1 MGLLKTIK
9 NLFTSSKKKEEKT
22 AGTTSQSS
30 PASGRTVVVGKSLVK
45 LPAATDTKTDTKSRK
60 SGTTESKSGST
71 GQKSGTGSTKTDNTA
86 EKKSTGTRN
95 NGTSSDGTKV
105 AVGKTSVTL
114 PKTGEIKKTE
124 TSLSS
129 AWQNHK
135 EKMQQKQLE
144 GIQKQKE
151 RQQDGPV
158 TEGNSIAA
166 IVNRGLQGFNEKQQ
180 EKNAAEKA
188 EKQQEYQLEMLY
200 GAVQTYEKQL
210 TALKNKA
217 ERDPESITQAD
228 VDQYNTWWE
237 QYQTVIGN
245 YNNVVEKIQ
254 TKQAQKEQDQQKI
267 RAALGLDAGIV
278 DAPQAGNQSVFDIDP
293 QKYAQDVEKTNE
305 GASVAAQQLRA
316 QLPKTLA
323 AIGTAGVASAQ
334 DALANAMGMGENI
347 VWALSPGAQ
356 KDAASAADHAKQVQ
370 AWKAEQQNAKDKMQK
385 AFELTEDD
393 QLGQFLVELN
403 YNFVQQGAAMVAGGA
418 IGKAGGTALRAAGGA
433 YKAAGANMAGKIGS
447 QAAQR
452 AAAAADLSGKALQ
465 GAAKYLQKNA
475 GLATMATLAG
485 STNYQA
491 AIEGGASNEQ
501 AMAYAVLTAAAE
513 TVTEKLFGGNPLMDN
528 ESGLVNRAL
537 YKMLGDR
544 KFLKALDSMPVEVFN
559 EGFEEVIAN
568 YLYSGAQAV
577 TGQKVELPT
586 ARENLHSF
594 ALGAAM
600 GGIGQATKAASGT
613 VNQALEDRE
622 IGKKL
627 QEMGAADELIATGL
641 ELPGSRA
648 QMRAKEL
655 QMKGSLPTA
664 RELGRQYREN
674 VAAQKLL
681 TARQM
686 DTERTVR
693 QMAQDVGAQVVF
705 DDAIANAAGKDNAAN
720 GYYQNGVLH
729 ISRDADQP
737 AMVVAKHE
745 LTHYLQQAAGTEYNA
760 FRDYAMAMAGDGAVQ
775 QMQERYARGGVTL
788 SEEEAMDEIAADFTE
803 QLLTDSGSIKQLIN
817 TNPTLADRFFAAL
830 REFLRK
836 LTGRVDP
843 KLKKAEQLWT
853 DAYKAA
859 QGNKNTA
866 REGGEKRYSFGGQN
880 AGTADVEKL
889 NRAVEL
895 QRDGADMERIRKE
908 TGWYT
913 GADGKWRF
921 EIDDSGMKYHRGGDA
936 AFSRNHPE
944 YAEYQN
950 LTQKMLYG
958 TLTAEEQ
965 SRLMELN
972 DVWGREYGRLSER
985 VDRGNATL
993 EDILDHEAL
1002 FQAYPQLRETRIVF
1016 AELPDGTRGQYD
1028 DRDNTIRL
1036 SKELRTAPEDTLIHE
1051 IQNVIQH
1058 QEGFA
1063 VGSSPEYWA
1072 VRDAESGEIKNRLRM
1087 QRRDL
1092 FRGLNREDQN
1102 KYTRYQELERELERL
1117 TYAEDGT
1124 EDAERYVRYDKESD
1138 RLYLELWGKE
1148 WFQKLSTLD
1157 RKLESGMGEEY
1168 RKLYRNTAG
1177 EIEARDAANR
1187 RAMTQEQRRETK
1199 PDTGDENTVFAEDEG
1214 KNGIRYS
1221 LKSFAD
1227 GKRFVDV
1234 QTDQEQFDG
1243 LSITEM
1249 NNLANKI
1256 IKRKYGNKVI
1266 GTDNTVF
1273 VNGRSAK
1280 KYVYYA
1286 HGTPDDVIEAKARAS
1301 TELDNLIDAGTNF
1314 RTRPDGA
1321 DGHVH
1326 ADVIGGFSYF
1336 DTIFKVGTQ
1345 YYKGVIN
1352 IKNIGNGR
1360 LLWGVTKT
1368 ENITQDIYDS
1378 YGENPTVTFLRD
1390 VSMKS
1395 VLQNNDS
1402 VKKYS
1407 LKRDRSDLKSL
1418 REERKQVRD
1427 QIGHLEWLEERA
1439 GSLTAEDAEAM
1450 ADLRARERELTERI
1464 DAKMR
1469 AAKSQ
1474 HGTEAER
1481 ILKKGA
1487 EEAAAV
1493 RPTEAKKTLRS
1504 SLLDTFSIQA
1514 GSRKALGAK
1523 IDDVA
1528 EQILQKGYAS
1538 ASDEAELF
1546 RSLYNAG
1553 IVVDTTSSR
1562 EYAEIRND
1570 LKGVKLYVDPDIKAE
1585 LGDSWNDVRN
1595 QAWGNRITLTTQ
1607 EGEGIGI
1614 DVEHARLADTYPGM
1628 FDSYATDRTE
1638 MLEQMLRA
1646 AELGRPEH
1654 ISLMESAMR
1663 EGGEDAVA
1671 QQMMFF
1677 DKYLSNAL
1685 TNFSEQAGFE
1695 MRIKQGE
1702 ILKSAKL
1709 RAATADAVEKQSRR
1723 KALAEAQN
1731 KTLRVFQQLRKMR
1744 KTENAE
1750 TQKLIDE
1757 LVGGF
1762 DTMAKS
1768 LRKDKEATWRNLRD
1782 IYEAKKR
1789 EDPNFLP
1796 DKDLEAKFARLDQIR
1811 IGEMSRE
1818 EAVELYRAGT
1828 QLIHDI
1834 RTANKEIAEKN
1845 ARDLSKLYE
1854 DSVAEI
1860 RSSQGDLREYSKTEK
1875 GREKL
1880 KGVKRRYW
1888 NEEQLSPMNYIEKMG
1903 GWRRDGEFYSMA
1915 KKLERGEYDKQRFI
1929 VHSDALMEKF
1939 TKENADWI
1947 AKADGKGKDAI
1958 WYEVEVP
1965 AIFERGRGNERIEEM
1980 KTVKIF
1986 MTPMIKVKLYL
1997 DSLSYDNLRHIRYGG
2012 HTFPNKKLCA
2022 AGNKNAAYAQGTT
2035 VKLQPEIVKNL
2046 VKDLT
2051 PQEKELARIIGDQ
2064 YFNGYAKKE
2073 INRTSNL
2080 LVGYD
2085 KAMADYYSPIFTN
2098 HNFLSNNV
2106 DAAIMDATI
2115 EGGGMLKNRI
2125 WSGTPSLAVSV
2136 MDAYEQHRDFTAKY
2150 VGLAIPVRNMNALL
2164 NYTEAGYTDS
2174 MLEVISK
2181 KWGAESGKY
2190 LQDLLVN
2197 LQNKPTEETTIGD
2210 DIVNKAMNN
2219 YVTAV
2224 FGFNPGTVVKQAP
2237 GFYMAGARL
2246 GFDTM
2251 PATSLFLPSLSKYR
2265 DLIGKYTPLLEWR
2278 ARGYSSREMAEL
2290 RNNPNWTQKNA
2301 ATRFI
2306 FGGAIQWMDLH
2317 TCAAVWPW
2325 AENYVKKHYPELKP
2339 GSKAQIDAGK
2349 DPFYQKVAEVFEDA
2363 IANSQPMYDDMHTAK
2378 ILHTN
2383 KRTLRGITMFHT
2395 AQMTQANAIRQAHG
2409 ELKRAMED
2417 AKKQPTKENTAA
2429 VKRGQRAL
2437 VNGVTALLVST
2448 LGFEAVGALVAVLK
2462 RKDKALRDED
2472 GELTP
2477 ESVGKYMADATV
2489 KDLLGNIVGWDTA
2502 YDLGTHVFFGE
2513 TWYGFEM
2520 PGMDVIEDLIDD
2532 AAALKKAG
2540 QAFMGG
2546 ISDVS
2551 DTGEFRY
2558 YLKTG
2563 GSDLRKSLK
2572 NIGMDLSYIFG
2583 VPAKNMETYTLGLM
2597 GWINPELAAAYDNA
2611 TGEYTKAT
2619 MAGLK
2624 GKPRE
2629 QQAALRQ
2636 ILKNRAADVSDEA
2649 VEELQ
2654 RLYGTAGTEI
2664 LPSAVPG
2671 SVSVKIGE
2679 DISESINLTNK
2690 QKVDYKAAYSKTVSD
2705 GLNELVTSEAYQKLD
2720 DEQKAGAVAM
2730 LYQYASEQGKA
2741 AAVDGYEPTGWKS
2754 KAADA
2759 AREGASI
2766 SQMMIYKAAT
2776 AEIVSEKDENGDTID
2791 GSTARQKADWLQS
2804 SGWSEDAQAAI
2815 YFADAASESRLE
2827 NRDALAGQGVSQ
2839 AEYYRYLIETADVKA
2854 DQDDNGKTVAG
2865 SKNKKLYEALD
2876 AMNLNEEQKAAL
2888 YVAEIDD
2895 FTDDADYRSAS
2906 EEGVSDWQYASFKA
2920 NTGAMASDK
2929 DSSGKT
2935 ISGTKKKKVLDYIN
2949 SMDIGNDAKDAL
2961 YYAAGYKEST
2971 ISDAPWRGGSVKTGS
2986 SGSKKAATAA
2996 KKAAARA
3003 AAANSPAVQAYL
3015 QKYGGGTVSLPKA
3028 GETVQQG
3035 TLPTA
3040 KDLGAVQSYL
3050 QKYGGTAADS
3060 DAVQKYLQKY
3070 GG

>member
-60 SGTTESKSGST
+60 TGTTESKSGST

-114 PKTGEIKKTE
+114 PKTGETKKTE

-151 RQQDGPV
+151 RQQAGPV

-293 QKYAQDVEKTNE
+293 QKYTQDVEKTNE

-316 QLPKTLA
+316 QMPKTLA
-323 AIGTAGVASAQ
+323 AIGTAGVAGAQ
-334 DALANAMGMGENI
+334 DALANAMGLGENI

-528 ESGLVNRAL
+528 ESGMVNRAL

-745 LTHYLQQAAGTEYNA
+745 LTHYLQQAAQAEYNA
-760 FRDYAMAMAGDGAVQ
+760 FRAYAMSLQGENAVQ
-775 QMQERYARGGVTL
+775 EMQERYARGGVTL

-803 QLLTDSGSIKQLIN
+803 QLLTDSESIKQLIN

-830 REFLRK
+830 REFLQK

-853 DAYKAA
+853 EAYKAA

-866 REGGEKRYSFGGQN
+866 REGGEKRYAIGKTTENKPFVEVEQDILNGVPEADWVSTVKENLKKKFPNGIIVGNNEIHIDGQSRHEMTYSRYMQWLYNNDPQLHADKLRATDNADEILRATTNWVNEGLNHQRKDRIVDFARGEVLLRIGGN
-880 AGTADVEKL
+880 DYTADVVVGTRKNGSMVLYDVL
-889 NRAVEL
+889 NL
-895 QRDGADMERIRKE
+895 KPTSFKERE
-908 TGWYT
+908 T
-913 GADGKWRF
+913 
-921 EIDDSGMKYHRGGDA
+921 DA
-936 AFSRNHPE
+936 AISTNP
-944 YAEYQN
+944 
-950 LTQKMLYG
+950 
-958 TLTAEEQ
+958 
-965 SRLMELN
+965 
-972 DVWGREYGRLSER
+972 
-985 VDRGNATL
+985 
-993 EDILDHEAL
+993 
-1002 FQAYPQLRETRIVF
+1002 
-1016 AELPDGTRGQYD
+1016 
-1028 DRDNTIRL
+1028 
-1036 SKELRTAPEDTLIHE
+1036 
-1051 IQNVIQH
+1051 
-1058 QEGFA
+1058 
-1063 VGSSPEYWA
+1063 SPGA
-1072 VRDAESGEIKNRLRM
+1072 A
-1087 QRRDL
+1087 
-1092 FRGLNREDQN
+1092 
-1102 KYTRYQELERELERL
+1102 
-1117 TYAEDGT
+1117 
-1124 EDAERYVRYDKESD
+1124 
-1138 RLYLELWGKE
+1138 
-1148 WFQKLSTLD
+1148 
-1157 RKLESGMGEEY
+1157 
-1168 RKLYRNTAG
+1168 RNTASVSN
-1177 EIEARDAANR
+1177 ANI
-1187 RAMTQEQRRETK
+1187 AQE
-1199 PDTGDENTVFAEDEG
+1199 GAG
-1214 KNGIRYS
+1214 S
-1221 LKSFAD
+1221 
-1227 GKRFVDV
+1227 
-1234 QTDQEQFDG
+1234 
-1243 LSITEM
+1243 
-1249 NNLANKI
+1249 
-1256 IKRKYGNKVI
+1256 
-1266 GTDNTVF
+1266 
-1273 VNGRSAK
+1273 K
-1280 KYVYYA
+1280 K
-1286 HGTPDDVIEAKARAS
+1286 K
-1301 TELDNLIDAGTNF
+1301 F
-1314 RTRPDGA
+1314 
-1321 DGHVH
+1321 
-1326 ADVIGGFSYF
+1326 
-1336 DTIFKVGTQ
+1336 
-1345 YYKGVIN
+1345 
-1352 IKNIGNGR
+1352 
-1360 LLWGVTKT
+1360 
-1368 ENITQDIYDS
+1368 
-1378 YGENPTVTFLRD
+1378 
-1390 VSMKS
+1390 SMKR
-1395 VLQNNDS
+1395 DS
-1402 VKKYS
+1402 A
-1407 LKRDRSDLKSL
+1407 DLKSM
-1418 REERKQVRD
+1418 REERKQVRE
-1427 QIGHLEWLEERA
+1427 QIGHLEWLEERDGALTDNDAKTLA
-1439 GSLTAEDAEAM
+1439 G
-1450 ADLRARERELTERI
+1450 LRTRERELNERI
-1464 DAKMR
+1464 DAANR

-1481 ILKKGA
+1481 ILKKG
-1487 EEAAAV
+1487 EKEAAAV

-1570 LKGVKLYVDPDIKAE
+1570 LKGVKIYVDPDVRAE
-1585 LGDSWNDVRN
+1585 LGDSWNDVLN
-1595 QAWGNRITLTTQ
+1595 QARENKIMLTTQ

-1614 DVEHARLADTYPGM
+1614 DVEHASLADTYPGM

-1677 DKYLSNAL
+1677 DKYLTNAL
-1685 TNFSEQAGFE
+1685 TNLSEQAGFE

-1723 KALAEAQN
+1723 KALQEAQN

-1875 GREKL
+1875 GREKR

-1965 AIFERGRGNERIEEM
+1965 AIFVRGHGNERVEEM
-1980 KTVKIF
+1980 NTVKVA
-1986 MTPMIKVKLYL
+1986 MTPMMKVKLYL

-2012 HTFPNKKLCA
+2012 ATFPDRKLYA
-2022 AGNKNAAYAQGTT
+2022 AGNTKAAYAQGTT

-2051 PQEKELARIIGDQ
+2051 PQEKELAKIIGDQ
-2064 YFNGYAKKE
+2064 YFNGYAKEE
-2073 INRTSNL
+2073 INRVSNL

-2164 NYTEAGYTDS
+2164 NYTESGYMDS
-2174 MLEVISK
+2174 MREVISK
-2181 KWGAESGKY
+2181 KWGADSVKY
-2190 LQDLLVN
+2190 LDDLLVN
-2197 LQNKPTEETTIGD
+2197 LQNKPAAETTILD
-2210 DIVNKAMNN
+2210 DAINKVLNN

-2237 GFYMAGARL
+2237 GFYVAGARL

-2383 KRTLRGITMFHT
+2383 KGVARSITMFHT

-2417 AKKQPTKENTAA
+2417 AKKQPTKENTEA

-2776 AEIVSEKDENGDTID
+2776 AEIVSEKDENGNAID

-2839 AEYYRYLIETADVKA
+2839 AEYYRYLNETADVKA
-2854 DQDDNGKTVAG
+2854 DQDDNGKTVAR

-2986 SGSKKAATAA
+2986 SGSSGSSGSKKTVSQAQ
-2996 KKAAARA
+2996 KAAARA
-3003 AAANSPAVQAYL
+3003 AAANSPAVQKLLSRGGYVTASLPKAGEPARTGTLPKAGEMDAVQRLLSRGGYADGTDAVQRYL
-3015 QKYGGGTVSLPKA
+3015 QKYGG
-3028 GETVQQG
+3028 
-3035 TLPTA
+3035 
-3040 KDLGAVQSYL
+3040 
-3050 QKYGGTAADS
+3050 
-3060 DAVQKYLQKY
+3060 
-3070 GG
+3070 

>member
-114 PKTGEIKKTE
+114 PKTGETKKTE

-151 RQQDGPV
+151 RQQAGPV

-323 AIGTAGVASAQ
+323 AIGTAGVAGAQ
-334 DALANAMGMGENI
+334 DALANAMGLGENI

-513 TVTEKLFGGNPLMDN
+513 AVTEKLFGGNPLMDN
-528 ESGLVNRAL
+528 EAGLVNRAL
-537 YKMLGDR
+537 YRMLGDK
-544 KFLKALDSMPVEVFN
+544 KFLQALDSMPVEVFN

-586 ARENLHSF
+586 AQENLHSF
-594 ALGAAM
+594 AMGAAM
-600 GGIGQATKAASGT
+600 GGIGQAAKAASGT

-737 AMVVAKHE
+737 AIVVAKHE
-745 LTHYLQQAAGTEYNA
+745 LTHYLQQAAQAEYNA
-760 FRDYAMAMAGDGAVQ
+760 FRAYAMSLQGENAVQ
-775 QMQERYARGGVTL
+775 EMQERYARGGVTL

-803 QLLTDSGSIKQLIN
+803 QLLTDSESIKQLIN

-830 REFLRK
+830 REFLQK

-853 DAYKAA
+853 EAYKAA

-866 REGGEKRYSFGGQN
+866 REGGGEKQYSFKTGEYDYKTLTEKPDMALTEVDDTVQYNTDSKSKKNIVNEAKKNAAIIGRTNENGGVEVYVDDIGVNVVLSTDGLKHGLDRRTQLLAPVTVN
-880 AGTADVEKL
+880 AGQILKNAIRI
-889 NRAVEL
+889 NEL
-895 QRDGADMERIRKE
+895 IPRKD
-908 TGWYT
+908 T
-913 GADGKWRF
+913 
-921 EIDDSGMKYHRGGDA
+921 I
-936 AFSRNHPE
+936 
-944 YAEYQN
+944 
-950 LTQKMLYG
+950 
-958 TLTAEEQ
+958 
-965 SRLMELN
+965 
-972 DVWGREYGRLSER
+972 
-985 VDRGNATL
+985 
-993 EDILDHEAL
+993 
-1002 FQAYPQLRETRIVF
+1002 
-1016 AELPDGTRGQYD
+1016 
-1028 DRDNTIRL
+1028 DNTYAL
-1036 SKELRTAPEDTLIHE
+1036 LGAAQGK
-1051 IQNVIQH
+1051 
-1058 QEGFA
+1058 
-1063 VGSSPEYWA
+1063 
-1072 VRDAESGEIKNRLRM
+1072 SGDVYIVEFVVNR
-1087 QRRDL
+1087 
-1092 FRGLNREDQN
+1092 F
-1102 KYTRYQELERELERL
+1102 
-1117 TYAEDGT
+1117 
-1124 EDAERYVRYDKESD
+1124 
-1138 RLYLELWGKE
+1138 
-1148 WFQKLSTLD
+1148 
-1157 RKLESGMGEEY
+1157 
-1168 RKLYRNTAG
+1168 
-1177 EIEARDAANR
+1177 
-1187 RAMTQEQRRETK
+1187 
-1199 PDTGDENTVFAEDEG
+1199 
-1214 KNGIRYS
+1214 
-1221 LKSFAD
+1221 
-1227 GKRFVDV
+1227 
-1234 QTDQEQFDG
+1234 
-1243 LSITEM
+1243 
-1249 NNLANKI
+1249 
-1256 IKRKYGNKVI
+1256 
-1266 GTDNTVF
+1266 DNTVASMDVLYS
-1273 VNGRSAK
+1273 VNTKKESAALNAPRLTVNPLSVTDSK
-1280 KYVYYA
+1280 ISIA
-1286 HGTPDDVIEAKARAS
+1286 QLLDIARDNFPDILPE
-1301 TELDNLIDAGTNF
+1301 
-1314 RTRPDGA
+1314 
-1321 DGHVH
+1321 
-1326 ADVIGGFSYF
+1326 
-1336 DTIFKVGTQ
+1336 
-1345 YYKGVIN
+1345 
-1352 IKNIGNGR
+1352 
-1360 LLWGVTKT
+1360 
-1368 ENITQDIYDS
+1368 
-1378 YGENPTVTFLRD
+1378 
-1390 VSMKS
+1390 S
-1395 VLQNNDS
+1395 VLRHYGFDRRPEGKLGES
-1402 VKKYS
+1402 ALYS
-1407 LKRDRSDLKSL
+1407 LKRDSADLKSM
-1418 REERKQVRD
+1418 REERKQVRE
-1427 QIGHLEWLEERA
+1427 QIGHLEWLEERDGALTDNDAKTLA
-1439 GSLTAEDAEAM
+1439 G
-1450 ADLRARERELTERI
+1450 LRTRERELNERI

-1493 RPTEAKKTLRS
+1493 RPTEAKKTLRT

-1523 IDDVA
+1523 IDNVA
-1528 EQILQKGYAS
+1528 AQILQKGYAS

-1731 KTLRVFQQLRKMR
+1731 KTLRVFKQLRKMR

-1789 EDPNFLP
+1789 DDPNFLP

-1860 RSSQGDLREYSKTEK
+1860 RSSQGDLREYSKTAK
-1875 GREKL
+1875 GRENL
-1880 KGVKRRYW
+1880 KGMKRRYW

-1915 KKLERGEYDKQRFI
+1915 KQLERGEYDKQRYI

-1939 TKENADWI
+1939 TKENAEWI

-1965 AIFERGRGNERIEEM
+1965 AIFVRGHGNERVEEM
-1980 KTVKIF
+1980 NTVKVA
-1986 MTPMIKVKLYL
+1986 MTPMMKVKLYL

-2012 HTFPNKKLCA
+2012 ATFPDRKLYA
-2022 AGNKNAAYAQGTT
+2022 AGNTKAAFAQGTT

-2051 PQEKELARIIGDQ
+2051 PQEKELAKIIGDQ
-2064 YFNGYAKKE
+2064 YFNGYAKEE
-2073 INRTSNL
+2073 INRVSNL

-2098 HNFLSNNV
+2098 HNFLSNNT
-2106 DAAIMDATI
+2106 DAVIMDATI

-2136 MDAYEQHRDFTAKY
+2136 MDAYEKHRDFTAKY
-2150 VGLAIPVRNMNALL
+2150 VGIAIPVRNMNALL
-2164 NYTEAGYTDS
+2164 NYTESGYMDS
-2174 MLEVISK
+2174 MREVISK
-2181 KWGAESGKY
+2181 KWGADSVKY
-2190 LQDLLVN
+2190 LDDLLVN
-2197 LQNKPTEETTIGD
+2197 LQNKPAAETNILD
-2210 DIVNKAMNN
+2210 DKINKVLNN

-2251 PATSLFLPSLSKYR
+2251 PAASLFLPSLSKYR

-2349 DPFYQKVAEVFEDA
+2349 DPFYQKVAEVYEDA

-2383 KRTLRGITMFHT
+2383 NGVARSITMFHT

-2429 VKRGQRAL
+2429 VKHGQHAL
-2437 VNGVTALLVST
+2437 VNGVMALLLST
-2448 LGFEAVGALVAVLK
+2448 LGFEAVGALVAIAK

-2502 YDLGTHVFFGE
+2502 YDLGTHVFFGD

-2520 PGMDVIEDLIDD
+2520 PGVDILKDFFDD
-2532 AAALKKAG
+2532 AASLKKAATTFTG
-2540 QAFMGG
+2540 GLMG
-2546 ISDVS
+2546 ISDA
-2551 DTGEFRY
+2551 GELQY
-2558 YLKTG
+2558 YLKSG

-2572 NIGMDLSYIFG
+2572 NVSMDLSYIFG

-2611 TGEYTKAT
+2611 TNGEYTKAT
-2619 MAGLK
+2619 MAGLQ

-2629 QQAALRQ
+2629 QQAALKQ

-2671 SVSVKIGE
+2671 SVNVKTGE
-2679 DISESINLTNK
+2679 DTSEEVKLTNK

-2705 GLNELVTSEAYQKLD
+2705 GLNELVTADAYQKLD

-2741 AAVDGYEPTGWKS
+2741 AVVDGYEPTGWKS

-2776 AEIVSEKDENGDTID
+2776 AEIVSEKDENGNAID

-2827 NRDALAGQGVSQ
+2827 NRDALSEQGVSQ
-2839 AEYYRYLIETADVKA
+2839 TVYYRYLTEAATVEPDY
-2854 DQDDNGKTVAG
+2854 DENGKTVNG
-2865 SKNKKLYEALD
+2865 SKNKKLFELIDGMDLTEDQKTAIYLSDVNKLEDDNGNAKYTEAVD
-2876 AMNLNEEQKAAL
+2876 AGISL
-2888 YVAEIDD
+2888 YDYVKFTAE
-2895 FTDDADYRSAS
+2895 
-2906 EEGVSDWQYASFKA
+2906 
-2920 NTGAMASDK
+2920 TGAMANVK
-2929 DSSGKT
+2929 DGSGNTVKA
-2935 ISGTKKKKVLDYIN
+2935 KRDQVLAYIN
-2949 SMDIGNDAKDAL
+2949 SMNLSSAQKDIL
-2961 YYAAGYKEST
+2961 YYDAGYKEST

-2986 SGSKKAATAA
+2986 SGSSGSSGSKKTVSQAQ
-2996 KKAAARA
+2996 KAAARA
-3003 AAANSPAVQAYL
+3003 AAANSPAVQKL
-3015 QKYGGGTVSLPKA
+3015 LSRGGYVTASLPKA
-3028 GETVQQG
+3028 GEPARTG
-3035 TLPTA
+3035 TLPKAGEMDAIQRLLSRGGYADGT
-3040 KDLGAVQSYL
+3040 DAVQRYL
-3050 QKYGGTAADS
+3050 EKYGG
-3060 DAVQKYLQKY
+3060 
-3070 GG
+3070 